1 MGEEQDAVP
10 TKPLADIAFLARSAN
25 RVRLLD
31 TLSAEPYRRS
41 TLTEVTD
48 TPSTTIGRILNEF
61 EEKGWVERA
70 SDGTYRATARGALVI
85 DEFIPLVEAM
95 ETIQSLG
102 EAADWLP
109 SDELTIGTRHFSDA
123 TVLRSPPHAPLKTV
137 EYLADLVRDASTF
150 RVLTFLAPPSPVG
163 NAMQEG
169 TVNGE
174 LKMDLVLAGNL
185 AEFLRDEHDQPPD
198 WQEIV
203 EAGARVYRYG
213 GQIPCHLFIV
223 DDKVLIMATEPEGQ
237 RAVIDSDNDTVL
249 TSVNELL
256 DDYREESEQVDEQF
270 FTVP

>member
-61 EEKGWVERA
+61 EEKGWVERTR
-70 SDGTYRATARGALVI
+70 DGTYRATARGALVI

-109 SDELTIGTRHFSDA
+109 SDELTIGTQHFSDA

-169 TVNGE
+169 TINGE

-185 AEFLRDEHDQPPD
+185 AEFLRDEHHQPPD
-198 WQEIV
+198 WQEII

-249 TSVNELL
+249 TSVNGLV
-256 DDYREESEQVDEQF
+256 DGYRDESEQIDEQF
-270 FTVP
+270 FTEP